1 MPRVRHFLR
10 IAFGPA
16 ALLFALVAGCGSN
29 QPPPPNLDRYH
40 PAPELAHAAVDAALT
55 SWKSGR
61 PLDPEGRLPARLEVI
76 DKHRKEG
83 QLLEE
88 FQILGETPG
97 NAKRCFAV
105 RLKLSRPDEEQ
116 RVRYA
121 VIGIDP
127 LMVFRHEDLEDLSHW
142 DHPMPAEEGDKPPE
156 KQSAPV
162 AADEQEPGDGHGQ
175 LATVE
180 EENRE

>member
-1 MPRVRHFLR
+1 MARVRPFSKA
-10 IAFGPA
+10 AFGPA
-16 ALLFALVAGCGSN
+16 FLVALVAGCGSS
-29 QPPPPNLDRYH
+29 QPPVPNLDRYH
-40 PAPELAHAAVDAALT
+40 PAPELAQAAVDAVLT

-88 FQILGETPG
+88 FEILGETPG

-105 RLKLSRPDEEQ
+105 RLKLTRPDEEQ
-116 RVRYA
+116 MVRYV
-121 VIGIDP
+121 VIGVDP

-142 DHPMPAEEGDKPPE
+142 DHPMPDEEKAKWSPAEG
-156 KQSAPV
+156 PV
-162 AADEQEPGDGHGQ
+162 AGSAGDEAPGDGPG
-175 LATVE
+175 LPATLE
-180 EENRE
+180 GEGP